1 MPQDPASVL
10 PVLLQDVELAKVF
23 DLLCH
28 PVSPVK
34 LRAQAS
40 CQYSKAKKHRGI
52 CESKRALTLVGQ
64 GEQMKGRSQETEGK
78 SLTKNSGK
86 IEEKTLIQL
95 LREIGLSDFIVLGTI
110 VFIVFGTEKPWAQ
123 TRVI

>member
-34 LRAQAS
+34 PVAS
-40 CQYSKAKKHRGI
+40 IPRQ
-52 CESKRALTLVGQ
+52 
-64 GEQMKGRSQETEGK
+64 RS
-78 SLTKNSGK
+78 
-86 IEEKTLIQL
+86 IEASVSQRRL
-95 LREIGLSDFIVLGTI
+95 
-110 VFIVFGTEKPWAQ
+110 
-123 TRVI
+123 